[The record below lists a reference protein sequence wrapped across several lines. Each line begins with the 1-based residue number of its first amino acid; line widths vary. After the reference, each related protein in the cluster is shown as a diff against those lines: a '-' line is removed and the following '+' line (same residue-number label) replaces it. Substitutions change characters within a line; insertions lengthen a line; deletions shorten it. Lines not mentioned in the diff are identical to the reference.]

1 MKKLMVL
8 ALLFS
13 SFTALAQVQFN
24 NGKIALNKFLEDNTV
39 YPSYSKNNCIQGRV
53 EIGFKVNLKGEI
65 YNSKIVKGIGTDL
78 DDEALRLVK
87 LSSGKWKLANANDTS
102 SVVIIPVNFVL
113 SGYDCDRKSSVDI
126 QTAIQAYQN
135 ELAMEN
141 AIINFYKNRDKG
153 TAEQE
158 AKIIALKNQL
168 GIDDD
173 YLNERIQCGLQKLKQ
188 SDKQGACDDFNFV
201 KNMGSNLADNQ
212 LKKYCN

>member
-1 MKKLMVL
+1 MKKLMFV
-8 ALLFS
+8 ALLLS

-39 YPSYSKNNCIQGRV
+39 YPSYSKYNCIQGRV

-78 DDEALRLVK
+78 DDEALRLIR
-87 LSSGKWKLANANDTS
+87 LSSGKWTLANANDTS

-113 SGYDCDRKSSVDI
+113 SGYDCDRKSPAEI
-126 QTAIQAYQN
+126 QNAIQAYQN

-153 TAEQE
+153 TTEQE
-158 AKIIALKNQL
+158 AKIIALKSQL
-168 GIDDD
+168 GIDDE
-173 YLNERIQCGLQKLKQ
+173 YLNERIKCGLQKV
-188 SDKQGACDDFNFV
+188 KQGDKHGACEDFNFV
-201 KNMGSNLADNQ
+201 KNMGSNLANNY